1 MAFINLSQFKN
12 EAKDGHKPGE
22 LRKNFT
28 LEKTEFKGESDDGIE
43 ITMTI
48 STGSI
53 DRDGDTIAA
62 DGWKLENY
70 EKNPVVLFAHQ
81 SRQPPVARAKQ
92 TWLED
97 GKLKSTALFTPQDM
111 YPFGYMIGQMYKT
124 GFMNASSV
132 GFDPIKWAYVENKNR
147 PWGVDFLEQELLEW
161 STVPVPANAEALMD
175 AKSKGIDTEPLF
187 DFAVQ
192 VLDGCDLGVW
202 LPKKTAETIFGTLN
216 KEKIFSIPGKTSK
229 HEDQQKEQSD
239 KGLLSL
245 YQKQIQINKN
255 KLGRL

>member
-1 MAFINLSQFKN
+1 MAFIAISQFKN
-12 EAKDGHKPGE
+12 EAKNGQKPGE

-48 STGSI
+48 STASI
-53 DRDGDTIAA
+53 DRDGDTISP

-70 EKNPVVLFAHQ
+70 LKNPVVLFAHQ
-81 SRQPPVARAKQ
+81 SRMPPVARATQ

-97 GKLKSTALFTPQDM
+97 GDLKSTALFTPKDL

-132 GFDPIKWAYVENKNR
+132 GFDPLKWAYVEDKDR

-161 STVPVPANAEALMD
+161 STVPVPANAEALLD
-175 AKSKGIDTEPLF
+175 IKSKGVDTEPLY

-192 VLDGCDLGVW
+192 VLDGCDFGVW

-216 KEKIFSIPGKTSK
+216 KEKIFSLPGKPPN
-229 HEDQQKEQSD
+229 EQSASKD
-239 KGLLSL
+239 TELLSSF
-245 YQKQIQINKN
+245 QKQIEINKN
-255 KLGRL
+255 RLRRN